1 MIMRELADVNQIER
15 IIIIMKKIISAALL
29 LLLTGV
35 FAVCAAAVGHT
46 SADQVFGADGVT
58 DRASVGNN
66 DVTGTALGTI
76 TDDKLTLWGWYA
88 DAQKIT
94 EFGYRYGDNV
104 TLGSA
109 KYTGGGDDAVIAEQA
124 GKLGYTDG
132 ESVRFRITD
141 IPVMKGENVELYA
154 VAKLADGSTVDIWK
168 VTYTSENGAD
178 MQSGQGTNQ
187 QSGSQTGQGQSNTT
201 KPTNP
206 QTADATVITAIAISC
221 IAFAGLSVLRKVR

>member
-1 MIMRELADVNQIER
+1 M
-15 IIIIMKKIISAALL
+15 IIIMKKIISAALSVFFVFIL
-29 LLLTGV
+29 SLGV
-35 FAVCAAAVGHT
+35 FAVGHT

-66 DVTGTALGTI
+66 DVTGTSLGTI

-88 DAQKIT
+88 DEQKIT
-94 EFGYRYGDNV
+94 EFGYRYGDKV

-124 GKLGYTDG
+124 GKLGYANG

-141 IPVMKGENVELYA
+141 IPVVKGENVELYA

-168 VTYTSENGAD
+168 LTYTSANGMD
-178 MQSGQGTNQ
+178 MPSEGAGQQ
-187 QSGSQTGQGQSNTT
+187 QSGGNTT
-201 KPTNP
+201 PANP
-206 QTADATVITAIAISC
+206 QTADASVIVMALVGCAALSGITV
-221 IAFAGLSVLRKVR
+221 FRKRKTV

>member
-1 MIMRELADVNQIER
+1 
-15 IIIIMKKIISAALL
+15 MKKIISAAFSLL
-29 LLLTGV
+29 LI
-35 FAVCAAAVGHT
+35 AVLACSASAVGHT

-66 DVTGTALGTI
+66 DVTGTSLGTI

-88 DAQKIT
+88 DEQKIT

-109 KYTGGGDDAVIAEQA
+109 KYTGGGDDSIIAEQA
-124 GKLGYTDG
+124 GKLGYADG
-132 ESVRFRITD
+132 ESVRFRIAD

-168 VTYTSENGAD
+168 VTYTSENGMD
-178 MQSGQGTNQ
+178 MQSGQGTDETPGATQ
-187 QSGSQTGQGQSNTT
+187 TPSQT
-201 KPTNP
+201 TNP
-206 QTADATVITAIAISC
+206 QTADAALVTAFALSC
-221 IAFAGLSVLRKVR
+221 IALAGLSIVKKVR